1 MAVTKVRRRGGAT
14 SDPARIGNPAPEPE
28 FKAGPAAP
36 ANPVSPAP
44 ANPVSAAPA
53 NPVSATPAE
62 STSTGK
68 TGKIIIALLLGFIVL
83 YVLVYVYKM
92 YTKSSLQT
100 TTLLKK
106 PISVPFAEVDIT
118 RDVQLPRN
126 IVGNQ
131 YSLSFWVYID
141 GIPPTTK
148 PKFILSRG
156 PVEVTLSSDNHLVV
170 DMGKKMVYKNFPTNR
185 WVNVVLVVDETLAT
199 LYIDGKFTEAERGN
213 YKAITGNVIIG
224 KPDYRERL
232 DGYLSKVQIF
242 NYALTIDH
250 TQIIYKAGPLH
261 KSILGMIGIPMYGL
275 RSPFVRLDEVSVED
289 K

>member
-1 MAVTKVRRRGGAT
+1 MVLTKVRRRGGAST
-14 SDPARIGNPAPEPE
+14 DPARLGNPVPSPMESAAAV
-28 FKAGPAAP
+28 AGPAAP
-36 ANPVSPAP
+36 ANPVPM
-44 ANPVSAAPA
+44 
-53 NPVSATPAE
+53 SATPAE

-275 RSPFVRLDEVSVED
+275 RSPFVRLDEVSVDD